1 MVEHAVRDRE
11 VAGSSPTT
19 PTMDF
24 SLLTYN
30 TLFSDA
36 VVGLKKICDA
46 QHPDIICLQEVDTT
60 DQTFKKIE
68 QLGYQLADYSN
79 AFIKNGRIFGVATFY
94 NTEKFTFLDSK
105 VIFLQKGIMEII
117 AYLLRIFKTGNKPR
131 TVLKT
136 DFICKKTKKE
146 IAVYNIHLSPY
157 GTNSIRLKQIHT
169 TLADVKLVDTERP
182 TILTGDFNYPY
193 GRKKLESLMQ
203 EYGMKEATNTIF
215 FTSEGALTH
224 YTFIERIIASIVFIF
239 FHHRLKLDY
248 IFYKNCKSLFAKKV
262 DVQYSD
268 HYPVF
273 AVFKLI

>member
-1 MVEHAVRDRE
+1 
-11 VAGSSPTT
+11 
-19 PTMDF
+19 MDF

-30 TLFSDA
+30 TLYSDA
-36 VVGLKKICDA
+36 VAGLKKICDS
-46 QHPDIICLQEVDTT
+46 QHPDIICLQEIRTT
-60 DQTFKKIE
+60 DHTFKKVE
-68 QLGYQLADYSN
+68 QLGYRLADYSN
-79 AFIKNGRIFGVATFY
+79 AFIKRGHIYGVATFY
-94 NTEKFTFLDSK
+94 HPDKFTFLDSK
-105 VIFLQKGIMEII
+105 VIFLQKGIMEIV

-136 DFICKKTKKE
+136 DFICKKTGKK
-146 IAVYNIHLSPY
+146 IAVYNIHLSAY

-169 TLADVKLVDTERP
+169 TLADVKLEDMERP

-193 GRKKLESLMQ
+193 GRKKLESLMR

-215 FTSEGALTH
+215 FTTEGALTH
-224 YTFIERIIASIVFIF
+224 YTFMERIFAKILFSF

-248 IFYKNCKSLFAKKV
+248 IFYKNCISLFAKKV

>member
-1 MVEHAVRDRE
+1 
-11 VAGSSPTT
+11 
-19 PTMDF
+19 MDF

-68 QLGYQLADYSN
+68 QLGYKLADYSN
-79 AFIKNGRIFGVATFY
+79 AFIKFGHIYGVATFY
-94 NTEKFTFLDSK
+94 NPDKFEFLDSK
-105 VIFLQKGIMEII
+105 IIFLQRGIMEII

-136 DFICKKTKKE
+136 DFISKKLGKE

-169 TLADVKLVDTERP
+169 TLADVQLVDTDRP

-193 GRKKLESLMQ
+193 GRKKLESLMRN
-203 EYGMKEATNTIF
+203 YGMKEATNTIF

-224 YTFIERIIASIVFIF
+224 YTFFERMIARIVFIF

-248 IFYKNCKSLFAKKV
+248 IFYKNCISLFAKKV

>member
-1 MVEHAVRDRE
+1 
-11 VAGSSPTT
+11 
-19 PTMDF
+19 MDF

-60 DQTFKKIE
+60 DKTFKKVE
-68 QLGYQLADYSN
+68 QLGYKLADYSN
-79 AFIKNGRIFGVATFY
+79 AFIKNGHIYGVATFY
-94 NTEKFTFLDSK
+94 NPTKFEFLDSK

-136 DFICKKTKKE
+136 DFICKKIGKE

-169 TLADVKLVDTERP
+169 TLADVKLVDTDRP

-193 GRKKLESLMQ
+193 GRKKLEALMG
-203 EYGMKEATNTIF
+203 EYDMKEATNTIF
-215 FTSEGALTH
+215 FTTEGSLKH
-224 YTFIERIIASIVFIF
+224 YSFIEKILGSIVFKF
-239 FHHRLKLDY
+239 FKHKLKLDY
-248 IFYKNCKSLFAKKV
+248 IFYKNCISLFAKKV